1 MIDHFKNYLPE
12 YHFGLEPQL
21 DKSSYKVQDRVFV
34 ALLFP
39 MKVNVFETQLHTLN
53 QLMYPNHA
61 YK

>member
-53 QLMYPNHA
+53 QLVLI
-61 YK
+61 